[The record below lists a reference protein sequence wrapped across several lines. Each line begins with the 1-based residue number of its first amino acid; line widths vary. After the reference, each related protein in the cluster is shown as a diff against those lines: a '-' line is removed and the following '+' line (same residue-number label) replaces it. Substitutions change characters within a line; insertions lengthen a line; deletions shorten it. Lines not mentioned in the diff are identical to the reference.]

1 MKKAAIFLAH
11 GFEETEAVGTLDV
24 LRRGGIDTT
33 LISITGG
40 RKVTGAHGIIL
51 EADALLSKTDFTPF
65 DALVLPG
72 GMPGSAN
79 LNGCN
84 PLKQRLAIH
93 FHEEKL
99 VAAIC
104 AAPMILGGMGLLFG
118 RRATCYPGFE
128 SYLTGATLAGEPVV
142 TDGNVITG
150 KGPGFVFA
158 FALAIIRYL
167 KGDDA
172 ANEVADGLLWSLRT

>member
-1 MKKAAIFLAH
+1 MNKAALFLAN

-24 LRRGGIDTT
+24 LRRGCIDTT
-33 LISITGG
+33 LVSITGG
-40 RKVTGAHGIIL
+40 RKVNGAHGITI
-51 EADALLSKTDFTPF
+51 EADALLVKTDFPSF

-79 LNGCN
+79 LNVCN
-84 PLKQRLAIH
+84 PLKQRLANH
-93 FHEEKL
+93 FHEGKL

-104 AAPMILGGMGLLFG
+104 AAPLVLGGLGLLFG

-128 SYLTGATLAGEPVV
+128 SYLAGATLAGEPVV

-150 KGPGFVFA
+150 KGPGFVFD

-167 KGDDA
+167 KGEA
-172 ANEVADGLLWSLRT
+172 AAREVAAGLLYEAK